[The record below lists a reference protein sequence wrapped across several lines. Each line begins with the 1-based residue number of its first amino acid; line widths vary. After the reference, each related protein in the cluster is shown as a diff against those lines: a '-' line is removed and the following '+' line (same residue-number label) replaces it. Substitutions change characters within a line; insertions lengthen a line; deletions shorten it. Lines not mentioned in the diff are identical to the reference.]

1 MIKIMIVDDMP
12 VDREYLRNFI
22 DWNAYGFEACCEAKD
37 GKEALELY
45 EIHQPDIVLTDIKM
59 PYMDGIALSEK
70 LLGINPDLSI
80 VLITGNSEFEYARK
94 ALKLGVRD
102 YIVKPFEKEELIIT
116 LLKLQDNISALL
128 ESENEKDQFLKER
141 KVQQLRNAIYAST
154 KEEQAV
160 LSQTSL
166 FLYPFFL
173 VITIRANLYDNHISP
188 EEIVNWKEILSSLL
202 EDMIEINGDWN
213 IFQDYEGNIVCI
225 LNFATKEAMIEYES
239 YEFEDVINLAKEHI
253 GFQVLVGVSDYCYT
267 DMDLKK
273 AYLESL
279 QALSGVYQEPAN
291 HIFDFKKMNNFQIRE
306 FYSYDLLEEINRC
319 LDGFSFERLKVIM
332 NQELD
337 RIREYE
343 NPEFSVMTYMSLL
356 SVLFSYLSK
365 KGRNMEAVFGN
376 DFHPFVAI
384 NGAANYQEKREFIL
398 KAYEVAMQY
407 QLDHMDS
414 KSVQIANQAKTYVE
428 ENYINPDLTIDMI
441 SRSLYVNQ
449 TYLRRMFKD
458 EFQTTISDYITK
470 CRMEKA
476 KEMILKENS
485 KLAYISTKVGYNDT
499 SYFSKCFKKYFGY
512 LPSDIINRQ

>member
-45 EIHQPDIVLTDIKM
+45 ELHQPDIVLTDIKM
-59 PYMDGIALSEK
+59 PYMDGIQLSEK
-70 LLGINPDLSI
+70 LLAINPDLSI
-80 VLITGNSEFEYARK
+80 ILITGNSEFEYARK

-128 ESENEKDQFLKER
+128 ESENEKDQLMNER
-141 KVQQLRNAIYAST
+141 KVQLLRNAIYASAT
-154 KEEQAV
+154 LEQQLVQQAE
-160 LSQTSL
+160 L
-166 FLYPFFL
+166 FLHPFFL
-173 VITIRANLYDNHISP
+173 VITIRANLYENTISP
-188 EEIVNWKEILSSLL
+188 EEIMNWKEILSSLL
-202 EDMIEINGDWN
+202 EDMIEIHGEWH

-225 LNFATKEAMIEYES
+225 LNFATEDAMKEYES

-253 GFQVLVGVSDYCYT
+253 GFQVLVGISDYCFAEK
-267 DMDLKK
+267 DLKR
-273 AYLESL
+273 AYLESI
-279 QALSGVYQEPAN
+279 QALAGAYQETSTR
-291 HIFDFKKMNNFQIRE
+291 IFDFKKMKNFQIRE
-306 FYSYDLLEEINRC
+306 FYSYDLLEEINHC
-319 LDGFSFERLKVIM
+319 LDGFLVDKLKQIM

-337 RIREYE
+337 RIKEYE
-343 NPEFSVMTYMSLL
+343 NPEFSSMIYMSLF
-356 SVLFSYLSK
+356 SVLFSYLAK
-365 KGRNMEAVFGN
+365 KGRSMEAVFGQ
-376 DFHPFVAI
+376 DFHPLSLLNAV
-384 NGAANYQEKREFIL
+384 GSYQEKRGIIL
-398 KAYEVAMQY
+398 DAYDLAMQY
-407 QLDHMDS
+407 QLEHMDS
-414 KSVQIANQAKTYVE
+414 KWAQIAKQAKTYVDE
-428 ENYINPDLTIDMI
+428 TYSNPDLTIDMI
-441 SRSLYVNQ
+441 SRSLFVNQ

-458 EFQTTISDYITK
+458 EFQMTISDYITK

-476 KEMILKENS
+476 KEMILTENS